1 MRVGVE
7 LFCVYSGAYVREECQ
22 KRKTHAPAAHP
33 EAVHPAYTADMKRVV
48 ILGRGASGKST
59 LAVSLKRNQHGMN
72 SADAIHL
79 YTALEKAAVEVWIDG
94 GWGVDALLGEQTRL
108 HKDLDIAIQQK
119 DVPMLRR
126 FLQTR
131 GYGEIKLEDAKA
143 WNFVLGDENG
153 KEIDVHVIVL
163 DDKGNGLYG
172 PPEKGEMYPAASL
185 TGTGAIEGRTVRC
198 ISPEWMVKFHSGYP
212 LKEKDFRDVSA
223 LCKKF
228 GIDLPA
234 EYEQFNKSE

>member
-1 MRVGVE
+1 MRAARWVDLTVGWVRMDVATVPP
-7 LFCVYSGAYVREECQ
+7 LRSPTRLTAARKKKSGCSGPFGFAQ
-22 KRKTHAPAAHP
+22 
-33 EAVHPAYTADMKRVV
+33 
-48 ILGRGASGKST
+48 GRRDDKSGK
-59 LAVSLKRNQHGMN
+59 GMN
-72 SADAIHL
+72 SADVIHL
-79 YTALEKAAVEVWIDG
+79 YTALEKAGVEIWIDG
-94 GWGVDALLGEQTRL
+94 GWGVDALLGEQSRL
-108 HKDLDIAIQQK
+108 HKDLDITLQQK

-126 FLQTR
+126 FLQTC
-131 GYGEIKLEDAKA
+131 GYREIKLEEARS

-153 KEIDVHVIVL
+153 KEIDVHVVVL

-185 TGTGAIEGRTVRC
+185 TGTGVIEGRTVRC

-212 LKEKDFRDVSA
+212 LQEKDFRDVSA

-234 EYEQFNKSE
+234 EYERFNKSE